1 MIQLALCTVRY
12 PPLVLPPMIR
22 PDEQIIFFPT
32 LARPIGDG
40 RWNAHLHGVLFKPE
54 LGSMKRKLFIRAI
67 ARAAGV
73 SHDEIAGPRLA
84 ERLHAFLADNT
95 RGRTIRVRVGDEV
108 CELGPSAPS
117 GHLRGRVVIKSSQQA
132 MIDYSTLDEECPD
145 RAFTGRVHL
154 LPPSG
159 ISVIC
164 DIDDTIKHSNV
175 TDIRELLRNTFLRP
189 YRAVDPVVALCRVLA
204 ASGAAFHYVSASPW
218 QLYPALSAFMRV
230 RSVPDGTFHLKHF
243 RLNDSSALA
252 LLSPP
257 ERFKRGVIEPLLRG
271 WPRRSFIFVGD
282 SAERDPEIYGDL
294 ARRFPRRVAAVII
307 RDITADS
314 IDSVRYRRAFDG
326 VSHDRIHIIND
337 TGDWSSAGAAA
348 LDRASSRVR

>member
-1 MIQLALCTVRY
+1 
-12 PPLVLPPMIR
+12 MIR

-40 RWNAHLHGVLFKPE
+40 RWDAHLHGVLFKPE

-73 SHDEIAGPRLA
+73 RHDEIAGPRLA
-84 ERLHAFLADNT
+84 ERLHAFLADNK
-95 RGRTIRVRVGDEV
+95 RRRTVRVRIGDEV

-117 GHLRGRVVIKSSQQA
+117 GHLRGRVVLKHA
-132 MIDYSTLDEECPD
+132 EHATIDYSTLDDECPD

-154 LPPSG
+154 LPSTG
-159 ISVIC
+159 ISVVC

-175 TDIRELLRNTFLRP
+175 PDIRDLLRNTFVRP
-189 YRAVDPVVALCRVLA
+189 YRAVGPVVALCRTLA

-257 ERFKRGVIEPLLRG
+257 ERFKRSVIEPLLRG
-271 WPRRSFIFVGD
+271 WPRRSFIFIGD

-294 ARRFPRRVAAVII
+294 ARRFPRQVAAVII

-314 IDSVRYRRAFDG
+314 IDSVRYRRAFDS
-326 VSHDRIHIIND
+326 VPHDRIHIIND
-337 TGDWSSAGAAA
+337 TGDWAQAAVAA
-348 LDRASSRVR
+348 LERGSSRVR